1 MMAMTEGGFA
11 ALVGRYRRSDKD
23 VTIKSAIALMQ
34 DSLAG
39 LMPDQQEKDSE
50 ICGTTVLAWCSSAI
64 LLKDS
69 EGKLYRIAT
78 DDNGDLTIDQD
89 SDSAL
94 NLLSVEGALDKVFN
108 PDAVAELQRLQAEF
122 VAEARDKG
130 RNAELAELERLKAK
144 YEGKDND

>member
-1 MMAMTEGGFA
+1 MKMTEGDFA

-34 DSLAG
+34 DSLAR
-39 LMPDQQEKDSE
+39 LMPDQQEEDSE
-50 ICGTTVLAWCSSAI
+50 IRGTTVLAWCSSAI

-89 SDSAL
+89 SDSAIS
-94 NLLSVEGALDKVFN
+94 LLSVEGALGKVFN
-108 PDAVAELQRLQAEF
+108 HDAVAELQRLQAEY
-122 VAEARDKG
+122 VTETMTKNRDAR
-130 RNAELAELERLKAK
+130 RSNYELLKAEF
-144 YEGKDND
+144 EGKDND